1 MPPLKSTPAT
11 RCKGRGC
18 ARPPPER
25 SPETSIALEETMH
38 NRKISRVLLLTVA
51 LAVAAITPAA
61 AQKPVVEVGKQPPI
75 TILVASTPWYPAFEK
90 VVGLY
95 EQQTGNQI
103 KLDTTPFGG
112 MLEKARNAVR
122 TGKSPYDLMML
133 DTQWTIE
140 FY

>member
-1 MPPLKSTPAT
+1 MLTMTTT
-11 RCKGRGC
+11 R
-18 ARPPPER
+18 A
-25 SPETSIALEETMH
+25 ALWAAA
-38 NRKISRVLLLTVA
+38 LTLA
-51 LAVAAITPAA
+51 AAVAAPAA
-61 AQKPVVEVGKQPPI
+61 AQKPFADVGKQPPI

-95 EQQTGNQI
+95 EQQTGNQV

-122 TGKSPYDLMML
+122 SGKSPYDLMFA

-140 FY
+140 FYEGGFRRRSRRSIRRSSSRRKC